1 MISLKWSNYIKNQL
15 SVSPYWRKHNY
26 VKLKISFLP
35 FWIKKLSSLPFKVLI
50 INEIILFLSDYFSFF
65 FELFSIPVGIAEL
78 PVQFSTHFRLNKC
91 EDLSTNGN
99 LSFGLFCMIQ
109 FEDKGDREEP
119 KQMSEYSCLL
129 CVSVCPGGWDEE
141 ARGLSVAS
149 SQPASSCD
157 NISG

>member
-1 MISLKWSNYIKNQL
+1 MILLKWSNYIKNQL

-91 EDLSTNGN
+91 EVLPANGN
-99 LSFGLFCMIQ
+99 LSSGLFVYDPHWGQRRQRGTKTNVGIFLFVVCFSLPWRLRWGGQRTLSSIQ
-109 FEDKGDREEP
+109 
-119 KQMSEYSCLL
+119 ST
-129 CVSVCPGGWDEE
+129 
-141 ARGLSVAS
+141 GLVVW
-149 SQPASSCD
+149 
-157 NISG
+157 